1 MLTDFYYIKVQATI
15 MSVRTTEYLDKLS
28 VLKMQYTYLSYFP
41 EAKRSKWEQYS
52 WLIRIFINNNICIY
66 GIPTIVST
74 F

>member
-52 WLIRIFINNNICIY
+52 
-66 GIPTIVST
+66 
-74 F
+74 